1 MTTETQVQAPTVVKL
16 TTAELTEKVIALEL
30 IVAALSAKV
39 EALSQ
44 PAAKP
49 DTKEMTDDDARNV
62 LSGDLKS
69 VKHKDAAEKLG
80 LTYGQ
85 VYSCRLGF
93 TFKNIHKEMK
103 EKNIKNE
110 WMK

>member
-1 MTTETQVQAPTVVKL
+1 MDTIVAPTPAKL
-16 TTAELTEKVIALEL
+16 TVAELTERLIALEL
-30 IVAALSAKV
+30 TVAALSAKLD
-39 EALSQ
+39 EATK

-49 DTKEMTDDDARNV
+49 DTKEMTDEMARRIMF
-62 LSGDLKS
+62 GDLKDK
-69 VKHKDAAEKLG
+69 KHKDAAEALG

-103 EKNIKNE
+103 EKAIANQ